1 MATATE
7 LRSLVQT
14 LSDEAGSDLSLLW
27 AQIFTPD
34 LRAERDSLPDVGG
47 SYEVWI
53 RPLLAELQDALMD
66 VMPALVAEYGDA
78 ASVVSADWYDEY
90 RDAQGVGGSF
100 RADVPV
106 SQNLGAEALAGWGSS
121 LITPETADW
130 DAALTRLNGGLQRRI
145 SDSSRATITGATHAD
160 PRARG
165 WQRKARPDGCGFCQ
179 MLAGRAT
186 LYRSQGTADFGAHD
200 HCHCV
205 AVPAFG
211 GQPLP
216 VRAYTPTSRNITDA
230 DRARTRAWIK
240 ANL

>member
-53 RPLLAELQDALMD
+53 RPLLTDLQDALMD
-66 VMPALVAEYGDA
+66 VMPALVGEYSDA
-78 ASVVSADWYDEY
+78 AAVVSADWYDEY
-90 RDAQGVGGSF
+90 RDGQGVGGSF

-106 SQNLGAEALAGWGSS
+106 SQNLGAEALAGWGTS

-145 SDSSRATITGATHAD
+145 S
-160 PRARG
+160 
-165 WQRKARPDGCGFCQ
+165 
-179 MLAGRAT
+179 
-186 LYRSQGTADFGAHD
+186 
-200 HCHCV
+200 
-205 AVPAFG
+205 
-211 GQPLP
+211 
-216 VRAYTPTSRNITDA
+216 
-230 DRARTRAWIK
+230 
-240 ANL
+240 